1 MALPDV
7 WILVVPPIAGGVIG
21 YFTNDLAINMLFRP
35 YRARYVAG
43 RQIPFTP
50 GLIPSNQARLAQR
63 VADAIMGSLLTP
75 EELQKLAH
83 KLLKTERLQQII
95 LWLLQLAIEQIQQDK
110 NQRTAKILAGIL
122 RDLFSQSLPRL
133 IRVLARRE
141 EFLAPQLN
149 QIFDQVLLD
158 FQLNEGQAQQLSR
171 WVIDGVLPPDVIR
184 QGLVDFLTDRNIEA
198 IDNAFREKSSG
209 TYWVIANLFGLRN
222 ALTRL
227 RGHCLDHRDTSNA
240 VIQELVTVLA
250 VDDRLQE
257 VLQNFSLQ
265 NFPVSTVR
273 QLRSTM
279 RETVRELLQQ
289 QGTDLLQN
297 LSQSLD
303 WDNVANLVLN
313 RLRNSEVMDSS
324 LELISQELALILER
338 YLERDMESIVAQAI
352 PILNLQGVIMDRVM
366 ATPPE
371 DLEKAVQG
379 IVKSEL
385 QAIVNLGGVL
395 GFAIGLLQTGLLL
408 LR

>member
-1 MALPDV
+1 
-7 WILVVPPIAGGVIG
+7 
-21 YFTNDLAINMLFRP
+21 MLFRP
-35 YRARYVAG
+35 YRARYIGG
-43 RQIPFTP
+43 RKIPFTP
-50 GLIPSNQARLAQR
+50 GLIPSNQDRLAQR

-75 EELQKLAH
+75 EEMQKLAR
-83 KLLKTERLQQII
+83 KLFETERLQQII
-95 LWLLQLAIEQIQQDK
+95 LWLLQLALDQIQEDK
-110 NQRTAKILAGIL
+110 EKRTAKILAQIL
-122 RDLFSQSLPRL
+122 RDLFSESLPRL

-141 EFLAPQLN
+141 DFLAPQLN

-158 FQLNEGQAQQLSR
+158 FQLSEPQAQQLSR
-171 WVIDGVLPPDVIR
+171 WMIDGVLPPDVIR
-184 QGLVDFLTDRNIEA
+184 QGLVDFLTDRNINA

-227 RGHCLDHRDTSNA
+227 RGHCLDERDNSNA
-240 VIQELVTVLA
+240 VIQELITVLS
-250 VDDRLQE
+250 VDERLQE
-257 VLQNFSLQ
+257 LLQNFSLQ

-279 RETVRELLQQ
+279 RDTVRGLLQQ
-289 QGTDLLQN
+289 QGTDLLLN

-303 WDNVANLVLN
+303 WDNAANLVLN

-324 LELISQELALILER
+324 LALISEELALILER
-338 YLERDMESIVAQAI
+338 YLEQDMENIVAQAI
-352 PILNLQGVIMDRVM
+352 PILNLEGVIMDRVA
-366 ATPPE
+366 ATSPQ

-385 QAIVNLGGVL
+385 QAIVNLGGIL
-395 GFAIGLLQTGLLL
+395 GFAIGLLQAGLLF